1 MPRRFFRKFAFKRHQ
16 LTEQRFVAPFRHWLH
31 DQHLWGIRRKTVVP
45 AVAWGVF
52 VAFLPVP
59 GHVVIAILGA
69 LVLRCNIPVAA
80 LATFVSNPLTIGPMF
95 YFSYRVGAKLLGMQ
109 PVPFSIELSFNWL
122 QTTFASIWQP
132 LLLGSILVGSVC
144 SLIAYVLLDVFWRFS
159 ISDYKSRKRS
169 DRDRR
174 SGNS

>member
-1 MPRRFFRKFAFKRHQ
+1 MPRRFFRKFAFKRHE

-59 GHVVIAILGA
+59 GHVVIAVLGA

-95 YFSYRVGAKLLGMQ
+95 YFSYRVGAKLLGVQ

-169 DRDRR
+169 DRHRR
-174 SGNS
+174 SENS

>member
-1 MPRRFFRKFAFKRHQ
+1 MPRRFFRKFAFKRHE
-16 LTEQRFVAPFRHWLH
+16 LTEQRFIAPFRHLLH

-59 GHVVIAILGA
+59 GHVVVAVLGA

-95 YFSYRVGAKLLGMQ
+95 YFSYRVGAKLLGVQ

-169 DRDRR
+169 DRHRR